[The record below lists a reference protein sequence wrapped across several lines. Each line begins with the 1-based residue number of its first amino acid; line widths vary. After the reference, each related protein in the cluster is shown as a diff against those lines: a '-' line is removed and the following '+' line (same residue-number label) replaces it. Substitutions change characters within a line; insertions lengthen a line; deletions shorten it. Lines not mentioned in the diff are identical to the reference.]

1 MEMVNHKRRFRYG
14 YVPYNSFQI
23 CNSSHDLAFSL
34 PVLLHASRR
43 SACEV
48 TYEFLKIREIRV
60 LLFPIRVY
68 PCASVVEPFWFRETL
83 DFTKTAAIA
92 RMEQQQLTQFQ

>member
-1 MEMVNHKRRFRYG
+1 MEMVNHKRKFRYG
-14 YVPYNSFQI
+14 DVPYNSFQI

-34 PVLLHASRR
+34 PVLPHASRR
-43 SACEV
+43 SVCEV
-48 TYEFLKIREIRV
+48 TYAFLKIREIRV

-83 DFTKTAAIA
+83 DFTKSSAIA
-92 RMEQQQLTQFQ
+92 KMGKQQLTPSE